1 MENKDTQIK
10 HAITF
15 GYPLDFGLV
24 IEKSFENY
32 KKIALLGGA
41 TILLLM
47 IALIGIGF
55 TMFTAFMGVSDLTET
70 LTDFNPLNFSTVGIL
85 IYIGVMVLISGLFS
99 PIGAGFL
106 KMAHLAE
113 ENKEFTMGT
122 VFDYY
127 KTIHFKELFISAS
140 LLAVVNLGISTTLDS
155 MGLTFLG
162 TIITYIIGFLTFL
175 TAPLIIFANQNAF
188 EAITKSA
195 QLIIKNPFIIF
206 GLIIVGIIGIF
217 IGLIG
222 LCIGVFFTM
231 PFWYSLTYTIYNNIV
246 PINEESEIEEIGNN
260 LE

>member
-1 MENKDTQIK
+1 M
-10 HAITF
+10 
-15 GYPLDFGLV
+15 
-24 IEKSFENY
+24 
-32 KKIALLGGA
+32 
-41 TILLLM
+41 
-47 IALIGIGF
+47 
-55 TMFTAFMGVSDLTET
+55 
-70 LTDFNPLNFSTVGIL
+70 
-85 IYIGVMVLISGLFS
+85 
-99 PIGAGFL
+99 
-106 KMAHLAE
+106 
-113 ENKEFTMGT
+113 
-122 VFDYY
+122 
-127 KTIHFKELFISAS
+127 
-140 LLAVVNLGISTTLDS
+140 NLGISTTLDS